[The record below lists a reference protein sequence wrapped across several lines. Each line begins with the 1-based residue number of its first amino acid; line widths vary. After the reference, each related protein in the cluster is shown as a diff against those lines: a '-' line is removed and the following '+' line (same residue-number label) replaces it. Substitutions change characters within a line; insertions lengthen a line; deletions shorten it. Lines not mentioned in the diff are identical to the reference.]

1 MKRLSAFLL
10 LFMIFAL
17 FSCAGAG
24 KTVSVKASVRIE
36 VRLDAAGKV
45 LYEEEKKQIQTAET
59 PLFYTEEVRVKEG
72 GTVKEVFSAL
82 AEKTGKAAKFDE
94 TAGRITLLEGV
105 ENQGGAQWYA
115 EKDGKSVRFTA
126 PVSDGDEIVFVF
138 AK

>member
-1 MKRLSAFLL
+1 M
-10 LFMIFAL
+10 MIPM
-17 FSCAGAG
+17 
-24 KTVSVKASVRIE
+24 TVSAVVSFFLAS
-36 VRLDAAGKV
+36 AASRS
-45 LYEEEKKQIQTAET
+45 LRRR
-59 PLFYTEEVRVKEG
+59 F
-72 GTVKEVFSAL
+72 FSAL